1 MKPLFSESR
10 VVSGLSVGTL
20 LMAWIAISLSMG
32 QALVPGPGAT
42 LRALA
47 KLCMNPGFWQA
58 LAITCARASAA
69 LVTTVILA
77 LITGIAAGLSKR
89 AMAFLAPMVT
99 LCQST
104 PPILWITLLM
114 VWVGS
119 GSTVPFIVVTAA
131 LYPPLFAVVAQSTAH
146 LPAEYFSM
154 CRVHRIA
161 PTAILRRV
169 ILPGIFPGFLGGFSF
184 ALGSCWKTAA
194 VAEFFGSAT
203 GMGAQIYWA
212 YRMLE
217 METLFAWALTL
228 VGLGILLEVG
238 VITPLKKQALHMI
251 RKTP

>member
-10 VVSGLSVGTL
+10 VLSGLSAATL
-20 LMAWIAISLSMG
+20 LLAWIVLSHSMG

-42 LRALA
+42 LRALGA
-47 KLCMNPGFWQA
+47 LCGDAGFWQA

-69 LVTTVILA
+69 LATTVALA
-77 LITGIAAGLSKR
+77 LVTGIAAGLSNR

-119 GSTVPFIVVTAA
+119 GSTVPYLVVIAA

-146 LPAEYFSM
+146 LPAEYFEM

-161 PTAILRRV
+161 PGAILRRV

-194 VAEFFGSAT
+194 VAEFLGSAT
-203 GMGAQIYWA
+203 GMGARIYWA

-228 VGLGILLEVG
+228 VGLGLILEVG
-238 VITPLKKQALHMI
+238 IITPLKRQALRM
-251 RKTP
+251 RRTTP